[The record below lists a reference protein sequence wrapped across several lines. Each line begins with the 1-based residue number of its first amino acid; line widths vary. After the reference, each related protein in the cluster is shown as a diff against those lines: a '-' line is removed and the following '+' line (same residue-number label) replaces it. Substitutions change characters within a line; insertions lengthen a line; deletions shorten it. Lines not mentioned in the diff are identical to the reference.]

1 MKLTPTKDKSLGPV
15 ILAHG
20 GKWAS
25 ETLRAIALGY
35 ESTASIQFETHDPG
49 NPFSGLSTAFDRH
62 KSEAAQVGLVASAE
76 EEEWIAR
83 CRYLRT
89 IPKNRAII
97 SLRCMRK
104 AWSEVLDDH
113 EPIAVF
119 SESIDSY
126 VISTLENACLTK
138 GIPFFGFV
146 TSFING
152 YCRVTRYGELGSFRA
167 VDGNEVAGTRKLLT
181 DNAYQP
187 AFLVDT
193 RMQEKAVMKAW
204 SKNWARFLSSSAKL
218 LKATNRER
226 NHVAGAFHTSR
237 VNLHLW
243 PRFDIGD
250 QDWSQRIKNS
260 QCPAI
265 FVPLQFVPETTI
277 DYWCEGVELIKH
289 DDVLAS
295 FIGRHQHR
303 LQFVIKEHP
312 NAQGFRSPRLYERLR
327 KFENV
332 VFAPTSTH
340 VQQVMNEVD
349 AVMTWTGSVGFQAA
363 LLGKPVFNFCRA
375 YYISGRFFKVIDLTE
390 SADSITKHIE
400 FVSSQ
405 PISEAE
411 QMDLVAHTLS
421 GLLPGALRFG
431 HQFRTPS
438 DCETRRY
445 RSIGAALRKL
455 DRINP

>member
-1 MKLTPTKDKSLGPV
+1 MNLTPTKDKSRGPV
-15 ILAHG
+15 ILTHG

-35 ESTASIQFETHDPG
+35 EPTASIQFETHDPG

-62 KSEAAQVGLVASAE
+62 KSEAAQVGLVASVV

-83 CRYLRT
+83 CRFLRT
-89 IPKNRAII
+89 ALKTRAII
-97 SLRCMRK
+97 MLRSMQK
-104 AWSEVLDDH
+104 AWGEVLDDH
-113 EPIAVF
+113 EPIAVL
-119 SESIDSY
+119 SEAIDSY
-126 VISTLENACLTK
+126 VISTLENACAAR

-152 YCRVTRYGELGSFRA
+152 YCRVTRYGELGTFRA
-167 VDGNEVAGTRKLLT
+167 VDGNEVAAAHNLLT
-181 DNAYQP
+181 DIDYQP
-187 AFLVDT
+187 AFLPDT
-193 RMQEKAVMKAW
+193 LSQKKAVLKAW
-204 SKNWARFLSSSAKL
+204 SKNWARFLTSSAKL
-218 LKATNRER
+218 IKAANRER
-226 NHVAGAFHTSR
+226 NHFVGAFHTSR
-237 VNLHLW
+237 ANLHLW

-250 QDWSQRIKNS
+250 LDWSQRIKKT
-260 QCPAI
+260 QRPAI
-265 FVPLQFVPETTI
+265 FVPLQFVPEATI

-289 DDVLAS
+289 DNVLAD
-295 FIGRHQHR
+295 FIGRHQR
-303 LQFVIKEHP
+303 KFQFVIKEHP
-312 NAQGFRSPRLYERLR
+312 NAQGLRTPRLYDRLK

-332 VFAPTSTH
+332 VFAPTMTP
-340 VQQVMNEVD
+340 VQQVINHVE
-349 AVMTWTGSVGFQAA
+349 AVLTWTGTVGFQAA
-363 LLGKPVFNFCRA
+363 LQGKPVFNFCRA
-375 YYISGRFFKVIDLTE
+375 YYIAGRFFKVIDLTE
-390 SADSITKHIE
+390 SAVSITKHIE
-400 FVSSQ
+400 LVSSQ

-438 DCETRRY
+438 DDETRRY